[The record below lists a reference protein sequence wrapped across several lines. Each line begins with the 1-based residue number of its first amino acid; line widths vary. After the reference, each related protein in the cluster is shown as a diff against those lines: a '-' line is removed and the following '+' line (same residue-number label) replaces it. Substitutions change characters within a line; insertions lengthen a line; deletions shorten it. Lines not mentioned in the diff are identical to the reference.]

1 VSVGSSF
8 GAVIAVTGLA
18 FEASIAAGIGITV
31 VRGNDS
37 RRLKAS
43 LESAVARGTRG
54 IISFGIAGGL
64 APDLSPG
71 NWVVPTA
78 VIVGDRRV
86 LTCPIWSRKLM
97 EMMPGA
103 RGGEITGVDAPVA
116 NPRDKRALYRGTGA
130 AAVDMESHV
139 AADVAHAVGVP
150 FAAFRIIIDPVHREL
165 PPAALVELRPD
176 GTPDVPEVLRSV
188 VRRPR
193 QLPALV
199 RTARDAQIARSALLR
214 SRRLLGP
221 HFGFPDSSKHL
232 VDMPRED
239 VFSAPLAV
247 ELNFR
252 HHIPLGSYAAQT
264 DG

>member
-1 VSVGSSF
+1 VSVVSSF
-8 GAVIAVTGLA
+8 GTVIAVTGLA
-18 FEASIAAGIGITV
+18 FEASIAAGTGITV
-31 VRGNDS
+31 IRGNDP

-43 LESAVARGTRG
+43 LESAVTRATRG

-64 APDLSPG
+64 APDLAPG
-71 NWVVPTA
+71 HWVVPTA
-78 VIVGDRRV
+78 VIIGGRRV

-97 EMMPGA
+97 DMMPGA

-116 NPRDKRALYRGTGA
+116 NPMDKRALYRGTGA

-139 AADVAHAVGVP
+139 AADVAYAFGVP
-150 FAAFRIIIDPVHREL
+150 FAAFRIIIDPVHRAL

-176 GTPDVPEVLRSV
+176 GRPDVPEVLRSV
-188 VRRPR
+188 VWRPG
-193 QLPALV
+193 QLPALM
-199 RTARDAQIARSALLR
+199 RTALDAQKARSALLR

-221 HFGFPDSSKHL
+221 HLGFPDSSKHL
-232 VDMPRED
+232 FDMPRED
-239 VFSAPLAV
+239 VFSVPLPV
-247 ELNFR
+247 ERNFR